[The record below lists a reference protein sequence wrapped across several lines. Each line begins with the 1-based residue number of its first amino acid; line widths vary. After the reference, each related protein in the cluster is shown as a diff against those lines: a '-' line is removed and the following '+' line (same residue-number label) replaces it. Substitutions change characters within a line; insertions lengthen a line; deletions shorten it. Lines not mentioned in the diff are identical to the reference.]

1 MASSPILDLMAR
13 RTVLFDGA
21 IGTELM
27 KRGFDRGGCPELLNV
42 EEPSLVQSV
51 HRDYF
56 AAGSDVV
63 STNSF
68 GGSPLKLAAFGLAGR
83 AQELNRAAARIAVE
97 VRPPGRYVAGSLGST
112 GKFLQPQGELTEAE
126 MVAQFAVQ
134 ALGLAEGGADILII
148 ETMFDLRE
156 ALAAVRG
163 ARAAAGLPVFATL
176 TFNRTPRGFFTLMG
190 DSPEKCVRALEAED
204 VQAFGSNCTLTS
216 GDMVDLAAEFRRLT
230 PRPLIFQANAGRP
243 ELGPDGTVSYSQSVE
258 DYVQNLPRLVA
269 NGASA
274 VGGCCGTNPEYI
286 RRMAAVLESLGR

>member
-1 MASSPILDLMAR
+1 MTSSPILDLIAR

-42 EEPSLVQSV
+42 DRPALVQSV
-51 HRDYF
+51 HRDYY

-68 GGSPLKLAAFGLAGR
+68 GGSPLKLGGFGLAER
-83 AQELNRAAARIAVE
+83 AEEFNRAAARVAAE
-97 VRPPGRYVAGSLGST
+97 VRPPGRYVAGSIGPT
-112 GKFLQPQGELTEAE
+112 GKFLRPQGDLTEAE
-126 MVAQFAVQ
+126 LEGQFAVQ
-134 ALGLAEGGADILII
+134 ARGLVEGGADFLVI

-163 ARAAAGLPVFATL
+163 ARLAAGLPVFVAL

-204 VQAFGSNCTLTS
+204 VPAFGSNCTLTS
-216 GDMVDLAAEFRRLT
+216 GDMADLAAVFRKLT

-243 ELGPDGTVSYSQSVE
+243 EIGPDGTVAYSESAE
-258 DYVQNLPRLVA
+258 DYVKNLPRLVA

-274 VGGCCGTNPEYI
+274 VGGCCGTNPDTI
-286 RRMAAVLESLGR
+286 RRMAAVLESISR